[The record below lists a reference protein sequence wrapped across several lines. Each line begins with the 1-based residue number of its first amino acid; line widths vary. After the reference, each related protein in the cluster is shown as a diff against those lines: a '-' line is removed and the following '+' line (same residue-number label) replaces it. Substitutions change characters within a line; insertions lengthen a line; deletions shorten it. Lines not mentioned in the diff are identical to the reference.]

1 MDSSLP
7 SATGARSARRWS
19 LLAGAYAFCCAALTA
34 ASLSTVLDLFGEVNA
49 VAEKLEH
56 REIDGRAVITP

>member
-1 MDSSLP
+1 MLSLQQFV
-7 SATGARSARRWS
+7 TI
-19 LLAGAYAFCCAALTA
+19 ALQTPP
-34 ASLSTVLDLFGEVNA
+34 E